1 MIDSGN
7 KSDNNE
13 GTDDLEDIIE
23 NLNISEEEIN
33 KEILEIENSLNS
45 SQSQDLVLS
54 IVKPITDYRNNF
66 NEFEGNIL
74 TELMNATKYMKK
86 TNQDQKRIIVHISQL
101 INNMEFKQ

>member
-33 KEILEIENSLNS
+33 KEILEIEKYLNS
-45 SQSQDLVLS
+45 SESQDLVLS

-74 TELMNATKYMKK
+74 TELLNATNYMNKK
-86 TNQDQKRIIVHISQL
+86 LSRSKRELLSTSV
-101 INNMEFKQ
+101 K